1 MNIRMAREE
10 DAGALLQIYAPY
22 VTDTAVTFE
31 YAVPTEEEFKG
42 RIAQILRRYPYLVA
56 EEGGVILGYAYA
68 SPFNRR
74 AAYDWSVETSIY
86 VERETR
92 GKGVGKALYSELE
105 EVLKGQGILNL
116 NACISYPNPGSIGF
130 HEKLGYHKAGHFT
143 KCGYKLGRWYDM
155 IWMEKMIGEHRG
167 EPSPVLPAS
176 EVRRGAPKECNVE
189 NYQLEC
195 QWNPG
200 GGEKGAAGLDER
212 GAARYPVPSGGQGS
226 ARAAR

>member
-176 EVRRGAPKECNVE
+176 EVWRG
-189 NYQLEC
+189 
-195 QWNPG
+195 
-200 GGEKGAAGLDER
+200 
-212 GAARYPVPSGGQGS
+212 
-226 ARAAR
+226 